1 MNTTQQEDL
10 TVAQTCRAL
19 GISKPTLYRYARD
32 YPRWLRNY
40 RRGNRR
46 MFDRAGIE
54 EFQREFRA
62 ITQL

>member
-1 MNTTQQEDL
+1 VNTTDQDAL
-10 TVAQTCRAL
+10 TVAETCRAL
-19 GISKPTLYRYARD
+19 GVSKPTLYRYARD

-40 RRGNRR
+40 RQGNRR

-54 EFQREFRA
+54 EFRREFKT